1 MEDLNEMIDEACLR
15 LNATTKRGAGAFK
28 KVVYKLLE
36 LGGSYQGPRDE
47 FLCQISSSTTSH
59 VEPLRILT
67 SNKIIRSAGQGAGK
81 YWLEFSEEGLKT
93 FLANPSKNL
102 IPKQLRT
109 AKRCPQCRHMA
120 FQVVGEICVGCYS
133 RNRINE
139 ERKGCMK
146 V

>member
-1 MEDLNEMIDEACLR
+1 MDDREAMIDEACLR
-15 LNATTKRGAGAFK
+15 LNASTKRGANAFK
-28 KVVYKLLE
+28 KVINKLLE

-81 YWLEFSEEGLKT
+81 YWLEFHEEGLRT
-93 FLANPSKNL
+93 FLSTPARNL
-102 IPKQLRT
+102 IPKLLRT
-109 AKRCPQCRHMA
+109 PRRCPQCNNMA
-120 FQVVGEICVGCYS
+120 FQVVGNLCVGCHS
-133 RNRINE
+133 RNTINE
-139 ERKGCMK
+139 ERKGRLR